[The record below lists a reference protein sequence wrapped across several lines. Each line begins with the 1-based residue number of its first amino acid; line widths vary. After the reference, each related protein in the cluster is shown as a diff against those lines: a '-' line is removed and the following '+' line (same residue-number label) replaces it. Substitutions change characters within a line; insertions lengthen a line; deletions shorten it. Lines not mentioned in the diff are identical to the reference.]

1 MISRLI
7 KHRYEVLERLGEGT
21 FFQVF
26 KTRDRTTGRIVVVKA
41 LQPLFARDA
50 DFCSALRTASS
61 VTGLNHP
68 NIAALYEVLEDDDAP
83 LMVAEFVRGMNL
95 KERIRRLA
103 PFTLAVAVDFA
114 IAIAEALQ
122 VAHNA
127 GVVHGDLRP
136 QNVVISPEGAVKVT
150 DFGMASALA
159 ASRQASVTNQ
169 TRAIYYQAPEVA
181 EGRPASIPSD
191 LYALGAMLYEML
203 TGSVPFTGETLS
215 AVASKHQNEP
225 APSPRHLNPGVPRSV
240 EGIVLKALQKRPE
253 QRYRSAADLLNDL
266 KSVRDA
272 LRFGKSLSWTPA
284 ENEPVTIAPTPFP
297 AAVVESPV
305 AAPPPAKE
313 KESAAVRR
321 ALTPEPEPEAP
332 VEGAARMSATRAS
345 DDRISPFLKIA
356 LGTVIVII
364 LGTVLV
370 GISFWMAT
378 FKPPEQQKFPNLVG
392 MKIEEARAAAEKAN
406 VRLMEHE
413 EFNEEKDPGVIYRA
427 DWEPGRPI
435 RPGRSVN
442 VWISKGSRMV
452 WVPRVLQIPGQEAE
466 TKLKEAGLTLGAV
479 DRRYDEKVPYDYVI
493 VQNPRAGKR
502 VRRGEP
508 VNLVVSDGVK
518 PQDDLPPGQTPDDNQ
533 TSGGGGNGGAT
544 PPDPDDT
551 QPRNYN
557 LNVRVKGTGQG
568 SRQVRIELEDALGK
582 RTLIDE
588 RHDEGDL
595 ISQKVEV
602 YGARVIVRV
611 YYDDNPT
618 PVLEE
623 TKIIPRGRP

>member
-26 KTRDRTTGRIVVVKA
+26 KARDRTTGRIVVVKA

-61 VTGLNHP
+61 ITGLNHP
-68 NIAALYEVLEDDDAP
+68 NVAALYEVLEDDGAP
-83 LMVAEFVRGMNL
+83 MLVAEFVRGMNL

-103 PFTLAVAVDFA
+103 PFSLAVAVDFA

-122 VAHNA
+122 AAHHA

-150 DFGMASALA
+150 DFGMAQALA
-159 ASRQASVTNQ
+159 ASRQACASNLA
-169 TRAIYYQAPEVA
+169 RAVYYQAPEVA

-203 TGSVPFTGETLS
+203 TGSAPFPGETPS
-215 AVASKHQNEP
+215 AVEQKRQNEP
-225 APSPRHLNPGVPRSV
+225 TPSPRHLNPGVPRSV

-284 ENEPVTIAPTPFP
+284 DNEPVTVAPKPTP
-297 AAVVESPV
+297 AAVEAPA
-305 AAPPPAKE
+305 AAPPPT
-313 KESAAVRR
+313 KESVAVRR
-321 ALTPEPEPEAP
+321 AAPPEPEPEAP

-356 LGTVIVII
+356 LAAVIVII

-370 GISFWMAT
+370 GVSFWMAT
-378 FKPPEQQKFPNLVG
+378 FKPPEEQKFPNLVG
-392 MKIEEARAAAEKAN
+392 MKIEDARAAAEKAN

-413 EFNEEKDPGVIYRA
+413 EFNEEREPGVIYRA

-452 WVPRVLQIPGQEAE
+452 WVPKVLQMPGQEAE
-466 TKLKEAGLTLGAV
+466 AKLKEAGLTLGAV
-479 DRRYDEKVPYDYVI
+479 DRRYDDKVPYDYVI

-508 VNLVVSDGVK
+508 VNLILSDGVK
-518 PQDDLPPGQTPDDNQ
+518 PQEDL
-533 TSGGGGNGGAT
+533 
-544 PPDPDDT
+544 PPDPDQSQNNSDPGGGGAAPPDPEDT

-557 LNVRVKGTGQG
+557 LNVRVRGTGQG
-568 SRQVRIELEDALGK
+568 QRQVRIELEDALGK

-588 RHDEGDL
+588 RHNEGDL

-602 YGARVIVRV
+602 YGGRVIVRV